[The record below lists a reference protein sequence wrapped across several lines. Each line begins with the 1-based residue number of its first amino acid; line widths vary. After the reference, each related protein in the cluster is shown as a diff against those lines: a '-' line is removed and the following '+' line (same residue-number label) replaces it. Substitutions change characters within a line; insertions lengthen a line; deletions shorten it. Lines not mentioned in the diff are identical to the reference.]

1 MGTPSH
7 SGLAYY
13 WTPEEYEEQ
22 RNLSAAQE
30 KTSATKE
37 EPMKQTFYKQ
47 GANIGG
53 KDASSSSSASS
64 SGATAAQNMAY
75 PQLAGRGPTDPVMGF
90 PVATTPPYAPL
101 QAPPS
106 AAPSAGYVLPPAGLA
121 GSGLIVGSY
130 QKRGRCAYCGRRR
143 RHRKN
148 CYYNYSNFN
157 NMNAVVVGGRQKVRP
172 VATALAV
179 AGEATKEL
187 VKLLAEA
194 CSNAFAKPR
203 PQTTSYEATTK
214 GTHVDWIMHSS
225 CSR

>member
-1 MGTPSH
+1 MGAPSH

-13 WTPEEYEEQ
+13 WTPEDDEEQ

-30 KTSATKE
+30 KTSATIE
-37 EPMKQTFYKQ
+37 EPVKQTFYKQ

-90 PVATTPPYAPL
+90 PVATGPPYASL

-106 AAPSAGYVLPPAGLA
+106 AAPAAAYVLPPAGLA
-121 GSGLIVGSY
+121 GSGLTVGSY
-130 QKRGRCAYCGRRR
+130 QKRGRCAYCGRKR
-143 RHRKN
+143 RHRKYCN
-148 CYYNYSNFN
+148 YNNSNVN
-157 NMNAVVVGGRQKVRP
+157 NMNEVVVGGRQKVRP

-203 PQTTSYEATTK
+203 PQTTYFEATTK
-214 GTHVDWIMHSS
+214 GIHVD
-225 CSR
+225 

>member
-1 MGTPSH
+1 MGAPSH

-13 WTPEEYEEQ
+13 WTPEDYEEQ

-37 EPMKQTFYKQ
+37 EPMEQTFYKQ

-53 KDASSSSSASS
+53 KDASSSSSSSSSASS

-90 PVATTPPYAPL
+90 PVATAQPYAPL

-148 CYYNYSNFN
+148 CHYNYSNFN
-157 NMNAVVVGGRQKVRP
+157 KNAVVVEGRQKVRP

-203 PQTTSYEATTK
+203 PQTTNYEPTTK
-214 GTHVDWIMHSS
+214 GIHVD
-225 CSR
+225 

>member
-1 MGTPSH
+1 MGAPSH

-22 RNLSAAQE
+22 RNLSAAQV

-53 KDASSSSSASS
+53 KDASSSSSSASS
-64 SGATAAQNMAY
+64 SGATATQNMAY

-90 PVATTPPYAPL
+90 PVATALPYAPL
-101 QAPPS
+101 QAPSS
-106 AAPSAGYVLPPAGLA
+106 AAPPAGYVLPPAGLG
-121 GSGLIVGSY
+121 GSGLVVGSY
-130 QKRGRCAYCGRRR
+130 RKRGRCAHCGRRR
-143 RHRKN
+143 IHRKN
-148 CYYNYSNFN
+148 CYYNSSNFN
-157 NMNAVVVGGRQKVRP
+157 NMNAVVVGGSQKVRP

-203 PQTTSYEATTK
+203 PQTTNYEATTK
-214 GTHVDWIMHSS
+214 GIHVD
-225 CSR
+225 

>member
-1 MGTPSH
+1 MGAPSH

-22 RNLSAAQE
+22 RNLTAAQE

-53 KDASSSSSASS
+53 KDASSSSSSASS

-75 PQLAGRGPTDPVMGF
+75 PQLAGRGQTDPVMGF
-90 PVATTPPYAPL
+90 PVATALPYAPL

-130 QKRGRCAYCGRRR
+130 RKRGRCAYCGRRR
-143 RHRKN
+143 IHRKN
-148 CYYNYSNFN
+148 CHYNSSTFN
-157 NMNAVVVGGRQKVRP
+157 NMNAVVVGGSQKVRP

-214 GTHVDWIMHSS
+214 GTHVD
-225 CSR
+225 

>member
-1 MGTPSH
+1 MGAPSH
-7 SGLAYY
+7 SGLTYY
-13 WTPEEYEEQ
+13 WTPEDDEEQ

-30 KTSATKE
+30 KTSATIE
-37 EPMKQTFYKQ
+37 EPVKQTFYKQ

-53 KDASSSSSASS
+53 KDASSSASS

-90 PVATTPPYAPL
+90 PVATGPPYASL

-121 GSGLIVGSY
+121 GSELIVGSY
-130 QKRGRCAYCGRRR
+130 QKRGRCAYCGRKR
-143 RHRKN
+143 RHRKYCN
-148 CYYNYSNFN
+148 YNNSNVN
-157 NMNAVVVGGRQKVRP
+157 NMNGVVVGGRQKVRP

-203 PQTTSYEATTK
+203 PQTTYYEATTK
-214 GTHVDWIMHSS
+214 GIHGDWIMHSS

>member
-1 MGTPSH
+1 MGAPSH

-13 WTPEEYEEQ
+13 WTPEDNEEQ

-30 KTSATKE
+30 KTSATIG
-37 EPMKQTFYKQ
+37 EPVKQTFYKQ

-53 KDASSSSSASS
+53 KDASSSSSSSASS

-90 PVATTPPYAPL
+90 PVATGPPYASL

-121 GSGLIVGSY
+121 GSGLVVGSY
-130 QKRGRCAYCGRRR
+130 QKRGRCACCGRKRK
-143 RHRKN
+143 HRKYCN
-148 CYYNYSNFN
+148 YNNSNVN
-157 NMNAVVVGGRQKVRP
+157 NMNGVVVGGRQKVRP

-203 PQTTSYEATTK
+203 PQTTYYEATTK
-214 GTHVDWIMHSS
+214 GIHVD
-225 CSR
+225 

>member
-1 MGTPSH
+1 MGAPSH

-13 WTPEEYEEQ
+13 WTPEDDEEQ
-22 RNLSAAQE
+22 RNLSAGQE
-30 KTSATKE
+30 KTSATIE
-37 EPMKQTFYKQ
+37 EPVKQTFYKQ

-53 KDASSSSSASS
+53 KDASSSSSSSASS

-90 PVATTPPYAPL
+90 PVATGPPYASL

-121 GSGLIVGSY
+121 GSELTVGSY
-130 QKRGRCAYCGRRR
+130 QKRGRCAYCGRKR
-143 RHRKN
+143 RHRKYCN
-148 CYYNYSNFN
+148 YNYSDVN
-157 NMNAVVVGGRQKVRP
+157 NMNGVVVGGRQKVRP

-203 PQTTSYEATTK
+203 PQTTYYEATTK
-214 GTHVDWIMHSS
+214 GIHVD
-225 CSR
+225 